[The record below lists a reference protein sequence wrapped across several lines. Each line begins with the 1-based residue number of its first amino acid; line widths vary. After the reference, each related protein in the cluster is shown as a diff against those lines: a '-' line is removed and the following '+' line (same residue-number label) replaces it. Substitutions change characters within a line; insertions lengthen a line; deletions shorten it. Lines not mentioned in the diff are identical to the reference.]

1 VVVKPVKD
9 AQNIFMPTPD
19 AKNAVNVD
27 QTKVCQSSNIYF
39 KRSKSVQPLHSPKF
53 RQYDSNE
60 SCQRALR
67 RSSLGEDG
75 PDSFLKYTSD

>member
-39 KRSKSVQPLHSPKF
+39 KRPKASSHLTLLSFVNTIPMKVVNGHFAEAALERMVQTAS
-53 RQYDSNE
+53 
-60 SCQRALR
+60 
-67 RSSLGEDG
+67 
-75 PDSFLKYTSD
+75 